1 MSTLYQVLVS
11 PSRITP
17 AFSAILQTWQA
28 TEWLL
33 LMGSSVLLTHSIVHH
48 YPQFLG
54 KIMVLEST
62 LDNVGLT
69 GLSDSLKDANIALLC
84 SEQWVT
90 LSQQCQVITLDFS

>member
-28 TEWLL
+28 TDWLL

-69 GLSDSLKDANIALLC
+69 GLSDSLKHANIPLLC

>member
-11 PSRITP
+11 PSRITQ

-28 TEWLL
+28 TDRLL
-33 LMGSSVLLTHSIVHH
+33 LIGSSVLLTHTIVHD

-54 KIMVLEST
+54 KIMVLEGT
-62 LDNVGLT
+62 LDNVELT
-69 GLSDSLKDANIALLC
+69 GLSDSLKDANIPLLYT
-84 SEQWVT
+84 EQWVI

>member
-11 PSRITP
+11 PSRITH

-28 TEWLL
+28 TDRLL
-33 LMGSSVLLTHSIVHH
+33 LIGSSVLLTHTIVHD

-54 KIMVLEST
+54 KIMVLEGT
-62 LDNVGLT
+62 LDNVELT
-69 GLSDSLKDANIALLC
+69 GLSDSLKDANIPLLYT
-84 SEQWVT
+84 EQWVI